1 MKSDKNTKQPMV
13 SPNDNQ
19 YPRKIIHCEASDDMD
34 QTGRDY
40 ANLITSPEFAS
51 YRIIE
56 ASENK
61 QIADDIDIP
70 GLLTA
75 LRNQAEAI
83 NRNDM
88 SQLEGMLTNQAVSL
102 QGLFVRMI
110 EKAFQQKHPPHFEV
124 LMKLALKAQSQSR
137 ATIETLSAI
146 KNPPTVF
153 AHQAN
158 IAHGHQQVNNNHLTT
173 SRAREN
179 QKQQNELLK
188 DSNEAVDSSRTIT
201 AIATDQELATVETID
216 RCNNPTR

>member
-1 MKSDKNTKQPMV
+1 MVSDKNRKKAVLPD
-13 SPNDNQ
+13 SNNQ
-19 YPRKIIHCEASDDMD
+19 YPRKVIHCEASDDMD

-70 GLLTA
+70 GLLSA
-75 LRNQAEAI
+75 LRNQAEAV

-88 SQLEGMLTNQAVSL
+88 LQLEGMLTNQAVSL
-102 QGLFVRMI
+102 QSLFVRMI

-158 IAHGHQQVNNNHLTT
+158 ITHGHQQVNNNNLTV
-173 SRAREN
+173 SPAREN
-179 QKQQNELLK
+179 QKYLNA
-188 DSNEAVDSSRTIT
+188 NV
-201 AIATDQELATVETID
+201 
-216 RCNNPTR
+216 

>member
-1 MKSDKNTKQPMV
+1 MKSDKNAKQPMV

-19 YPRKIIHCEASDDMD
+19 YPRKTIHCEASDDMD

-75 LRNQAEAI
+75 LRNQAGAV

-102 QGLFVRMI
+102 QGLFVRMT
-110 EKAFQQKHPPHFEV
+110 EKAFQQKHSPHFEV

-153 AHQAN
+153 AQQAN
-158 IAHGHQQVNNNHLTT
+158 IAHGHQQVNNVSLSALH
-173 SRAREN
+173 AREN

-188 DSNEAVDSSRTIT
+188 DSNASADNRKTIT
-201 AIATDQELATVETID
+201 AIATDQKLATVEAIN
-216 RCNNPTR
+216 RRNNPTR